1 MNVSGFPMFALAVAL
16 IAGTADCKKSEAAT
30 AAEPV
35 KASPIAAPKGPD
47 CPGHAAC
54 DTSFFVDAVA
64 PASCAVG
71 AACSLTL
78 KLVALGDYHVNDEYP
93 YRFKANDAPAVRFE
107 GTDAAGKNVFSK
119 PAGDWQKSD
128 LKSGTMLVKFTALQK
143 GPTPIAGTFKLSV
156 CSAQNCLLE
165 QPQVSALVLVR

>member
-1 MNVSGFPMFALAVAL
+1 MKFSGFPMFALAVPL
-16 IAGTADCKKSEAAT
+16 VAGTADCKKSEAAT
-30 AAEPV
+30 TADPA
-35 KASPIAAPKGPD
+35 KASTVPAPKGPD

-54 DTSFFVDAVA
+54 ATSFFVDAVA

-71 AACSLTL
+71 SSCSLTL

-93 YRFKANDAPAVRFE
+93 YRFKADDAPAVRFE

-128 LKSGTMLVKFTALQK
+128 PKSGTMIVKFSPLQK
-143 GPTPIAGTFKLSV
+143 GATPIAGTFKLSV

-165 QPQVSALVLVR
+165 QPRVSALVLVR